1 MYSWMK
7 GKAVSFCSAN
17 WKGKAMEMLPLVAG
31 ILLTGI
37 ALAAAGK
44 RISAVESSIRQQAR
58 PTDVVVA
65 AFPIAAGTEFTR
77 EAIAKK
83 PVPASGVGKR
93 NVPAKDFELLLGAK
107 AKYPIDPGEPVLWT
121 DVEEP
126 YETDAFSSLVSVGRR
141 ALTVSVDTTSSF
153 SGMLRPGD
161 RVDLLAEAQD
171 SKVPSWILDIPVI
184 SVDRHTNRLAG
195 QAEAAEAETVTLNVT
210 PAEGIGIARA
220 SASGKLHWFLRNP
233 ADNGVLARD
242 RRQKSPATS
251 PVEIWKG
258 GIRALSPASA
268 GGPSS

>member
-1 MYSWMK
+1 
-7 GKAVSFCSAN
+7 
-17 WKGKAMEMLPLVAG
+17 MEMLPLAAG

-44 RISAVESSIRQQAR
+44 RISAVESSIRRQAH
-58 PTDVVVA
+58 PVEIVVA
-65 AFPIAAGTEFTR
+65 AVPIAAGTEFSR
-77 EAIAKK
+77 ETIAKK

-93 NVPAKDFELLLGAK
+93 NVPAKDFELLIGAK

-141 ALTVSVDTTSSF
+141 ALTVTVDTASSF

-171 SKVPSWILDIPVI
+171 SRVPSWIPDIPVI

-195 QAEAAEAETVTLNVT
+195 QADAAEAETVTLMVT
-210 PAEGIGIARA
+210 PGEGIGIARA

-233 ADNGVLARD
+233 ADNGAVVRD
-242 RRQKSPATS
+242 RRRSNTGVS
-251 PVEIWKG
+251 PVEVWKG
-258 GIRALSPASA
+258 GIRILTPVPQVGSPS
-268 GGPSS
+268 GSPS